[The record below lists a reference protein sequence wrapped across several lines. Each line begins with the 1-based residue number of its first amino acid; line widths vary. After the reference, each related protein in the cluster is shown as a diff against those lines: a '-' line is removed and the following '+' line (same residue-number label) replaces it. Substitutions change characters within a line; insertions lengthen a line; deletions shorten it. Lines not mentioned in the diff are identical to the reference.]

1 MVDTVDL
8 DLEWVELILE
18 AKDLGITDEEIR
30 RFFEEVKKENVIT
43 NR

>member
-1 MVDTVDL
+1 MVEYLDL

-30 RFFEEVKKENVIT
+30 RFFEEARQGEALVG
-43 NR
+43 R